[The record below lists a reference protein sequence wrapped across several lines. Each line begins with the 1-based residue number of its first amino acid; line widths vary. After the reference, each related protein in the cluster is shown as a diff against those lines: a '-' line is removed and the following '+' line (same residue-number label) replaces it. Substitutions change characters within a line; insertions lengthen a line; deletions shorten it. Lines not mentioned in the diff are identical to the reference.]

1 MKLLNDMVKKDQ
13 KSVKITKDNKDISYS
28 EVERLSAGNST
39 STWGI
44 IFYR

>member
-1 MKLLNDMVKKDQ
+1 MKLLNDMNKKVQ
-13 KSVKITKDNKDISYS
+13 KSGKITKDKKNISYS

-44 IFYR
+44 VFYR